1 MEYENNYSS
10 NGKGNLGVTLGAI
23 GTGLGLMAGGLNGIG
38 LFNGNG
44 NCGCNENHYVN
55 RYELGL
61 EKELAAKDSRI
72 GLLESNIYTDSKIAD
87 VYEKLNGKIGVL
99 EAQISNQAVVN
110 AQITANI
117 SCMQNAIN
125 TLNGLTKTVIPI
137 GNVCPSPMPQYNSW
151 TAPTTTTT
159 A

>member
-61 EKELAAKDSRI
+61 EKELAAKDSKI
-72 GLLESNIYTDSKIAD
+72 GLLESNIYTDAKIAD

-99 EAQISNQAVVN
+99 EAQISNQAVYN
-110 AQITANI
+110 A
-117 SCMQNAIN
+117 
-125 TLNGLTKTVIPI
+125 TLNGTVSCIQAQIAQLSGLTKLVIPNTSI
-137 GNVCPSPMPQYNSW
+137 CPGWGNV
-151 TAPTTTTT
+151 TVAPTTTTT